1 MGPRMWREA
10 PTVRIT
16 LKLFATYRQYLPP
29 GNVGNA
35 CDVDVSTGTPVI
47 DLLTS
52 FGIPYES
59 GASVVLV
66 NGRGVS
72 PEQALEAGD
81 VVAVFPALAGG

>member
-1 MGPRMWREA
+1 MRPGVRPEA

-16 LKLFATYRQYLPP
+16 LKLFATYRQYLPL
-29 GNVGNA
+29 GSVGNA
-35 CDVDVSTGTPVI
+35 CDVDVPTGTPVI
-47 DLLTS
+47 DLLTR